1 MRRLAITLCT
11 FVTLLTPM
19 AKAQTVNRVEPPN
32 WWVGMK
38 NQELQLLVHGKDIAN
53 TEVELSYPGV
63 ILIGVERV
71 ENPNYLFINLQI
83 GSDAKPGSFEI
94 HFKSQT
100 VKGVKYSY
108 SLLERR
114 AGSADRKG
122 FDASDVIYL
131 LFPDRFAN
139 GDPSNDVVEGMSDK
153 LDRNDLYARHGGD
166 IQGIINN
173 LDYINDLGM
182 TAIWV
187 NPLLESNQPWQSYH
201 GYATTDFYNID
212 KRFGTNE
219 LYKGFVEKSHGRNL
233 KVIMDMIFNHCGNK
247 HWWMDD
253 LPMHDWVNQWP
264 EFTRTNYRS
273 PTNFDPYASQFDKKL
288 MSDGWFDTHMP
299 DLNQRNPYLAK
310 YLIQNSIWWV
320 EYANLDGIRMDTHPY
335 PEKDFM
341 VKWANAV
348 MAEYPNFNIVSEVW
362 LNYPAWCA
370 YWQTGARNADGFD
383 SGIKSVMDFPL
394 MYAMDKAFEEK
405 EGWDIGLHRF
415 YEILAHD
422 FLYPDPMNI
431 LIFAD
436 NHDVSRFMK
445 HKDMA
450 IGRYK
455 LGMAFLLTT
464 RGIPQIYYGTEILMD
479 GDDANGHGV
488 LRQEFP
494 GGWPGDKRSAFTADG
509 RLKKENEA
517 WDYMSKL
524 LNWRKNA
531 TAIHNGKL
539 THFIPEN
546 EVYVYFRHNK
556 EQTVM
561 VILHN
566 GYQPKVLKT
575 ERFNEFIKGFNG
587 GVDVITDKQL
597 ESLDKIQLSP
607 RSAMVIELK

>member
-1 MRRLAITLCT
+1 MKIVRII
-11 FVTLLTPM
+11 LLLVFSISFM
-19 AKAQTVNRVEPPN
+19 SKAQTPIRVEPPT

-38 NQELQLLVHGKDIAN
+38 NPELQLLVHGKDISLA
-53 TEVELSYPGV
+53 EVDLSYDGLTV
-63 ILIGVERV
+63 ISIERLT
-71 ENPNYLFINLQI
+71 NPNYLFINLKVEE
-83 GSDAKPGSFEI
+83 DAKPGSFDI
-94 HFKSQT
+94 NFKLSNM
-100 VKGVKYSY
+100 KSLKYTY
-108 SLLERR
+108 QLLERLS
-114 AGSADRKG
+114 GSAKRRG
-122 FDASDVIYL
+122 FDASDVVYL

-139 GDPSNDVVEGMSDK
+139 GDPSIDEVAGMTDK
-153 LDRNDLYARHGGD
+153 FDREDLYARHGGD
-166 IQGIINN
+166 IQGIINH
-173 LDYINDLGM
+173 LDYIKELGM

-201 GYATTDFYNID
+201 GYALTDFYKID
-212 KRFGTNE
+212 ARFGTND
-219 LYKGFVEKSHGRNL
+219 LYRKFVEESHSKGL
-233 KVIMDMIFNHCGNK
+233 KVIKDMIFNHCGNM
-247 HWWMDD
+247 HWWIDD
-253 LPMHDWVNQWP
+253 LPSNDWVNQWP

-273 PTNFDPYASQFDKKL
+273 PTNFDPYASEADRKL

-335 PEKDFM
+335 PDKEFM
-341 VKWANAV
+341 AIWAKSV
-348 MAEYPNFNIVSEVW
+348 MNEYPNFNIVSEVW
-362 LNYPAWCA
+362 LNYPPWCA
-370 YWQTGARNADGFD
+370 YWQTGALNRDGFD
-383 SGIKSVMDFPL
+383 SGVKSVMDFPL

-479 GDDANGHGV
+479 GDDAKGHGV
-488 LRQEFP
+488 LRKEFP
-494 GGWPGDKRSAFTADG
+494 GGWQGDKRSAFTSKG
-509 RLKKENEA
+509 RTKTENEA
-517 WDYMSKL
+517 WDYMSNL
-524 LNWRKNA
+524 LNWRKTA

-539 THFIPEN
+539 LHFVPEK
-546 EVYVYFRHNK
+546 EVYVYFRQNEK
-556 EQTVM
+556 QTVM

-566 GYQPKVLKT
+566 GYQPKMLKT
-575 ERFNEFIKGFNG
+575 QRFNEVLGNFKTGKEI
-587 GVDVITDKQL
+587 ITGKQL
-597 ESLDKIQLSP
+597 ESMDSIQLSP